1 MLKHS
6 ECGCEK
12 CLTFLTTFVTHNTKS
27 KIRKSVASSLIEAFT
42 ELFEALNLDTVLV
55 EGKLEVSTRDFIK
68 DLVKMCDEVKSEKDI
83 VNMWHI
89 DQALAQTLF
98 SLFSEV
104 VFGTEL
110 DDVLEEYVEENYDS
124 DDLDLSSDSD

>member
-1 MLKHS
+1 M
-6 ECGCEK
+6 
-12 CLTFLTTFVTHNTKS
+12 
-27 KIRKSVASSLIEAFT
+27 RKSVASSLIEAFT